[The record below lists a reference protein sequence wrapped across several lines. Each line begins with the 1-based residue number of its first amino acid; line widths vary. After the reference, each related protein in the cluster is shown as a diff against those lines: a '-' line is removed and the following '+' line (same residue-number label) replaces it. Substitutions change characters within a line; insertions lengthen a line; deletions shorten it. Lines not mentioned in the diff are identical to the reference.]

1 MCIAAF
7 KQVRV
12 YHLLNHS
19 CMLVVFQMHVEMW
32 CAKEQCTCLH
42 VHTMLL
48 VIVQYSPLF
57 TQPFQHVHHASSR
70 ESCLVCRLCMVCLS
84 PNHPVMEEDIV
95 GVDFFHDCKINLSG
109 KMKNK
114 LLQ

>member
-1 MCIAAF
+1 
-7 KQVRV
+7 
-12 YHLLNHS
+12 
-19 CMLVVFQMHVEMW
+19 
-32 CAKEQCTCLH
+32 
-42 VHTMLL
+42 
-48 VIVQYSPLF
+48 
-57 TQPFQHVHHASSR
+57 
-70 ESCLVCRLCMVCLS
+70 MVCLS